1 MRETPAQSAT
11 DATERYRSVLTGYCH
26 RMLGS
31 YAEAEDAVRE
41 TMVRAWRNVD
51 QHWTAPP
58 QCRTSLRPNV
68 RATAVP
74 PGKLRPWPS
83 I

>member
-1 MRETPAQSAT
+1 
-11 DATERYRSVLTGYCH
+11 
-26 RMLGS
+26 MLGS